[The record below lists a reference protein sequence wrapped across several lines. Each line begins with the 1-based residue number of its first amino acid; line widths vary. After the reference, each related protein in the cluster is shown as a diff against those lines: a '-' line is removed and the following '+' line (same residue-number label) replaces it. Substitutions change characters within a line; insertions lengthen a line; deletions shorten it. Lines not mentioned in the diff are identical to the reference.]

1 MSNHVA
7 EERITKL
14 VDRFTHIGKTAMRD
28 LPIYNHNLEVE
39 AVGFQPTDNGWL
51 GVLITPWFINV
62 ILLPEQKSAASLPLG
77 EKLTHELASG
87 EHEFI
92 VGEDDELGHY
102 DFITLASPT
111 LKFKS
116 QQVARDAA
124 EKALTKLLTPP
135 DEYQEQIPEQPVQ
148 FVSTEQKGKQ
158 RRKFLRGLL
167 GKDVASETAE

>member
-1 MSNHVA
+1 MSNQVT
-7 EERITKL
+7 EDRITKL
-14 VDRFTHIGKTAMRD
+14 VQRFTHIGDTGMRD

-39 AVGFQPTDNGWL
+39 AVGFQLTDKGWL

-62 ILLPEQKSAASLPLG
+62 ILLPEQKVAASVPLG
-77 EKLTHELASG
+77 EKVTHELPSG
-87 EHEFI
+87 EHVFT
-92 VGEDDELGHY
+92 VGEDDEVGGY

-116 QQVARDAA
+116 QQLAHDAA
-124 EKALTKLLTPP
+124 KKALTKLLTPV
-135 DEYQEQIPEQPVQ
+135 DEYQEQVPEQPVQ

-167 GKDVASETAE
+167 GRDSAAKTTD